1 VFHAP
6 ISNSRPV
13 AAEFKQRCRH
23 CPQHACQPLDETSV
37 ETGRSNAPPDEPAG
51 VAYRRFFVANYLPVN
66 HLRVNLAE
74 RAATSSR
81 HPRVAKR
88 TCPYAIS
95 RVFHVVV
102 QKVSHSVVTA
112 ANNILGGIYSLLWMY
127 TFAGR
132 RVVLVFVERQDAP
145 SCPCSTYIMG
155 QNLLAA

>member
-1 VFHAP
+1 MLPFQILDPSLLNASKGVVIIHSIIVSLWTKRQSEP
-6 ISNSRPV
+6 GVQMHHRTNQREWRI
-13 AAEFKQRCRH
+13 AASSSQI
-23 CPQHACQPLDETSV
+23 
-37 ETGRSNAPPDEPAG
+37 
-51 VAYRRFFVANYLPVN
+51 YLPVN
-66 HLRVNLAE
+66 HLRVNVAG

-102 QKVSHSVVTA
+102 QTVSHNVVRA
-112 ANNILGGIYSLLWMY
+112 ANNILGGIYSPLCMY
-127 TFAGR
+127 TFAER
-132 RVVLVFVERQDAP
+132 RVVLVFVERQDAR